1 MRFTSTLTLAGV
13 VFLTFIGVARAQEP
27 SNVARPGEGVTAP
40 QIEKEVKPIYTES
53 AKKERIQGL
62 VGMDVVVL
70 ADGSVGDV
78 NVTQSL
84 DQKHGLDDEAVKAVK
99 QWRFVPGK
107 KDGKAVPVLV
117 DIEMT
122 FTLK

>member
-13 VFLTFIGVARAQEP
+13 VFLTSIGVARAQEP
-27 SNVARPGEGVTAP
+27 SGVARPGEGVTAP
-40 QIEKEVKPIYTES
+40 QIEKEVKPVYTES
-53 AKKERIQGL
+53 AKKERIQGS

-84 DQKHGLDDEAVKAVK
+84 DKKHGLDDEAVKAVR

-117 DIEMT
+117 EIEMT

>member
-13 VFLTFIGVARAQEP
+13 MFLAPIAVAHAQAP
-27 SNVARPGEGVTAP
+27 SNVERPGNGVTAP
-40 QIEKEVKPIYTES
+40 QIEKEVKPVYTES
-53 AKKERIQGL
+53 AKKAGIQGS
-62 VGMDVVVL
+62 VGMEVVVL

-78 NVTQSL
+78 NVTRSL
-84 DQKHGLDDEAVKAVK
+84 DKKHGLDDEAVKAVK

-107 KDGKAVPVLV
+107 KDGKPVPVLV
-117 DIEMT
+117 EIEMT